1 MKKLIIIL
9 GFIAAILAVI
19 LSVTPLFKLALFP
32 IALAFI
38 CGIILVYLSNKK
50 GVKTKAIQYIFL
62 LTIISLSFTVYKSVF
77 LEAEVGD
84 VEQLDQL
91 EDKSQ
96 EDAIK
101 ELEGID
107 IDS

>member
-1 MKKLIIIL
+1 MKKLLIIL
-9 GFIAAILAVI
+9 GFIAAILAVV
-19 LSVTPLFKLALFP
+19 LAVTPLFKLAVFP
-32 IALAFI
+32 IIIAFVF
-38 CGIILVYLSNKK
+38 GIILVYLSNKK

-62 LTIISLSFTVYKSVF
+62 LTIISLSFTIYKSIF
-77 LEAEVGD
+77 TEAEVGD
-84 VEQLDQL
+84 IKQLDQL
-91 EDKSQ
+91 EDKSE